1 VLSDVNVVL
10 LQYLPLEMQEKTFR
24 LLSSLTDLLIH
35 KVEFW
40 RKGIIKLFCSFFLDV
55 KFDKEVAF
63 HHVAN
68 FSPILV
74 INVLFKLLLQIL
86 IKSLVDT

>member
-1 VLSDVNVVL
+1 MLSDVNVVL
-10 LQYLPLEMQEKTFR
+10 LQYLPLEMQEKALR
-24 LLSSLTDLLIH
+24 LFSSLANLLIH

-40 RKGIIKLFCSFFLDV
+40 CKGIIKLFCSFFLDV

-63 HHVAN
+63 HHVAD
-68 FSPILV
+68 FSPVLV
-74 INVLFKLLLQIL
+74 INVLFKLLLQIF